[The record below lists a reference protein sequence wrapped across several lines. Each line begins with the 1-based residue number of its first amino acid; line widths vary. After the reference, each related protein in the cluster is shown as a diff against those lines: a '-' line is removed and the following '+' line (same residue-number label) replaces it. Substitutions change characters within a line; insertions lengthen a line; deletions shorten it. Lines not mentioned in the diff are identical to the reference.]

1 MMKYSRYILVLVTV
15 LYLCFI
21 WGNSLQTGN
30 NSEGY
35 SMKVVELLRKFFEIS
50 DTARLNHYIRK
61 LAHFSEFAGFALL
74 LCLCFSAF
82 GVKFRYFLIYVLF
95 FGMSAAV
102 ADEFIQFFIDG
113 RGSSVRDVVIDFGGV
128 VFGTFVY
135 KTAALYL
142 KEIFAG
148 TKKPVN

>member
-1 MMKYSRYILVLVTV
+1 MKFSRYILVFVTV

-21 WGNSLQTGN
+21 WGNSLQSGN
-30 NSEGY
+30 DSEGF
-35 SMKVVELLRKFFEIS
+35 SMRVVELLQKFFEFS
-50 DTARLNHYIRK
+50 DTARLNLYVRK

-82 GVKFRYFLIYVLF
+82 GIRFRYFLVYVLF
-95 FGMSAAV
+95 FGLSAAV

-128 VFGTFVY
+128 VFGSFFY

-142 KEIFAG
+142 REFLSNLRR
-148 TKKPVN
+148 PVN